1 MSCPDGLTPDGD
13 TCPRCDGKRA
23 PSGIDG
29 GTWVHVHRERDPESA
44 SLALSTLRREVLAL
58 IAENRRMREAL
69 ERIQK
74 QDGDNPT
81 WMRDLIETAL
91 ETKE

>member
-1 MSCPDGLTPDGD
+1 MTYVDAET
-13 TCPRCDGKRA
+13 
-23 PSGIDG
+23 
-29 GTWVHVHRERDPESA
+29 
-44 SLALSTLRREVLAL
+44 ALSTLRREVLAL

-74 QDGDNPT
+74 QDGDNHT

>member
-1 MSCPDGLTPDGD
+1 MTRPDAT
-13 TCPRCDGKRA
+13 TA
-23 PSGIDG
+23 
-29 GTWVHVHRERDPESA
+29 
-44 SLALSTLRREVLAL
+44 ALNTLRREVIAR

-74 QDGDNPT
+74 QDCDNPT

-91 ETKE
+91 ETKK